1 MTAIINSWRDVQS
14 EYRVAYS
21 CDSVSVLQQFW
32 VGGAGV
38 IRSLDPPNA
47 NNERRGKVFQL
58 SLSVLN
64 SLSVS
69 VPHSLSLTFPQSQSV
84 RGNLRVLAVS
94 PFCIW
99 FLSLGNLQ
107 MLHVAF
113 TNVSELCILKLGN
126 FQ

>member
-1 MTAIINSWRDVQS
+1 MFSLNIELHTHVILYLYCSS
-14 EYRVAYS
+14 
-21 CDSVSVLQQFW
+21 FGW
-32 VGGAGV
+32 VGRG
-38 IRSLDPPNA
+38 
-47 NNERRGKVFQL
+47 RRGGRHSESGSTECEQRTEGKSFQTFPFRSEL
-58 SLSVLN
+58 
-64 SLSVS
+64 
-69 VPHSLSLTFPQSQSV
+69 SLSLTFPQSQSV